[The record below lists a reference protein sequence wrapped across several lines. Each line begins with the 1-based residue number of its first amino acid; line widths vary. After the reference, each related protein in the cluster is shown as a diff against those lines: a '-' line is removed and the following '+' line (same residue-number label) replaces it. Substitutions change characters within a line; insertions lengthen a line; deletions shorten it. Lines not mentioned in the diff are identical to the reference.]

1 MNPKLQLL
9 YFSNA
14 AFILAN
20 SLITPYFAIL
30 ISKYSNSL
38 ESVGILQAI
47 QILSLVI
54 TSAFLYRL
62 KSQDLNRAHLV
73 SYGWMLAGIS
83 WFATAN
89 ISSLELLSLF
99 MILNGFG
106 NGLTNSPWNTLVAE
120 NLDQKQHLKEYSFW
134 TIISQST
141 IALAALLSPFL
152 INQFGFPNLL
162 RLIGILQFSCG
173 VILLTKYPN

>member
-1 MNPKLQLL
+1 MNPRLQIL

-14 AFILAN
+14 TFILAN

-38 ESVGILQAI
+38 ESIGVLQAV
-47 QILSLVI
+47 QILSLII

-62 KSQDLNRAHLV
+62 KSQNLSRAHLI
-73 SYGWMLAGIS
+73 SYGWMLAGLA

-89 ISSLELLSLF
+89 ISSLGLLSLI
-99 MILNGFG
+99 MVLNGFG

-120 NLDQKQHLKEYSFW
+120 NLDQKQQLKEYSFW
-134 TIISQST
+134 TIISQSM
-141 IALAALLSPFL
+141 IALAALLAPFL
-152 INQFGFPNLL
+152 ISQFGFPNLL
-162 RLIGILQFSCG
+162 RLIGSIQFLSG